1 MTTHMTYDDWHPG
14 ELATLPAAIARVRGE
29 YAVGEWWTGHR
40 LIAGDELAAIERRM
54 RARGEIVTDE
64 TIGGDRRRGHLT
76 VIRGGK
82 GRP

>member
-1 MTTHMTYDDWHPG
+1 MNNKLTYEMFHPG
-14 ELATLPAAIARVRGE
+14 ELATLPAAIERVRGE

-64 TIGGDRRRGHLT
+64 TIGGDRRRGQLT
-76 VIRGGK
+76 VIRGG
-82 GRP
+82 RP